1 MKVKY
6 DKEVDVLYIKLN
18 DTPVTESDEE
28 KKGVIIDY
36 DADGKIVS
44 IEILN
49 ASKNLSHPS
58 IVEYEVA

>member
-6 DKEVDVLYIKLN
+6 DKEVDVLYITLN
-18 DTPVTESDEE
+18 DTPIIESDEE

-49 ASKNLSHPS
+49 ASKNLTQPS
-58 IVEYEVA
+58 VVEYEVA

>member
-18 DTPVTESDEE
+18 DTAITESDEE
-28 KKGVIIDY
+28 KKGIIIDY
-36 DADGKIVS
+36 DADGKVVS

-49 ASKNLSHPS
+49 ASKNLAQPS
-58 IVEYEVA
+58 LLLSTR

>member
-18 DTPVTESDEE
+18 DTPITESDEE

-49 ASKNLSHPS
+49 ASKNLAHPS

>member
-6 DKEVDVLYIKLN
+6 DTEVDVLYIKLN
-18 DTPVTESDEE
+18 DTAITESDEE
-28 KKGVIIDY
+28 KKGIIIDY
-36 DADGKIVS
+36 DADGKVVA

>member
-18 DTPVTESDEE
+18 DTVITESDEE

-36 DADGKIVS
+36 DAEGKIVS

-49 ASKNLSHPS
+49 ASKNLAQPS
-58 IVEYEVA
+58 VVEYEVA